1 MKFSKLIPFVIIF
14 ISTTSLNY
22 SQELSDST
30 KYLGQSCPGLTPEI
44 FASGIVSLK
53 DRLEFNATFSPDG
66 KEFYFTIGSPN
77 WNHYRIMY
85 TKLENNRWTAPDT
98 AEFCSGQYDDLEPSF
113 TPDGQYL
120 YFTSGRP
127 PSGIWDIWRI
137 KRTEN
142 VWGEPEHL
150 GEPINSI
157 GYENYPFI
165 TQKGTMYF
173 VSSRPG
179 TEYKMDIYRSEPVDG
194 KYLTVENMGDSVN
207 SDYNEFDLYV
217 APDESYILFS
227 SNRPGGYGKT
237 DLYISYR
244 KEDHNWTKPR
254 NMGASLNTNMG
265 EGAGPKISSDGK
277 VFFFSRYG
285 DNTSDIYWVD
295 AKALEDY
302 LPTGINR
309 RFNNKIAPQN
319 FYLNQNYPNPFNP
332 STTISYSIPQASFVF
347 LKIIDVLGR
356 EVGNLVNEY
365 QNAGEY
371 GVQFDGHI
379 LSGGIYFIKLQA
391 RIHPSDFGEQA
402 NDFVDVRKCVLIK

>member
-30 KYLGQSCPGLTPEI
+30 KYLGQSCPGLIPEI
-44 FASGIVSLK
+44 FAPGIVSLE
-53 DRLEFNATFSPDG
+53 DRLEFNTTFSPDG

-85 TKLENNRWTAPDT
+85 TKLENNRWTTPDT
-98 AEFCSGQYDDLEPSF
+98 AEFCSRQYDDLEPSF

-127 PSGIWDIWRI
+127 PSKIWDMWRI

-150 GEPINSI
+150 SEPVNTI

-165 TQKGTMYF
+165 TQTGTMYF

-179 TEYKMDIYRSEPVDG
+179 TEYKMDIYRSEPADG
-194 KYLTVENMGDSVN
+194 KYLTVENLGDSVN
-207 SDYNEFDLYV
+207 SDYNEFDPYV

-244 KEDHNWTKPR
+244 KGDHTWTKPR
-254 NMGASLNTNMG
+254 NMGVSLNTHMG

-277 VFFFSRYG
+277 YFFFSRYG

-295 AKALEDY
+295 AKALDNY
-302 LPTGINR
+302 LPTGINHR
-309 RFNNKIAPQN
+309 SNNKIVPQN
-319 FYLNQNYPNPFNP
+319 FCLNQNYPNPFNA
-332 STTISYSIPQASFVF
+332 STIITFELLKASEVELYILDGLGKQVRSLGKKFHPGGTCE
-347 LKIIDVLGR
+347 VLW
-356 EVGNLVNEY
+356 EGNND
-365 QNAGEY
+365 AGNPLCS
-371 GVQFDGHI
+371 GV
-379 LSGGIYFIKLQA
+379 YFIQMA
-391 RIHPSDFGEQA
+391 TDRQI
-402 NDFVDVRKCVLIK
+402 VTRKALLLK

>member
-1 MKFSKLIPFVIIF
+1 M
-14 ISTTSLNY
+14 
-22 SQELSDST
+22 E
-30 KYLGQSCPGLTPEI
+30 PEI
-44 FASGIVSLK
+44 FAPGIVSLE
-53 DRLEFNATFSPDG
+53 DRLEFNTTFSPDG

-77 WNHYRIMY
+77 WNNYRIMY

-98 AEFCSGQYDDLEPSF
+98 VEFCNKQYDDLEANF

-127 PSGIWDIWRI
+127 PSKMWDIWRI
-137 KRTEN
+137 KRTGNIWE
-142 VWGEPEHL
+142 EPEHL
-150 GEPINSI
+150 GEPVNTI

-165 TQKGTMYF
+165 TQPGTMYF

-194 KYLTVENMGDSVN
+194 KYLTVENLGDSVN
-207 SDYNEFDLYV
+207 SDYNEFDPYV

-244 KEDHNWTKPR
+244 KGDHTWTKSR
-254 NMGASLNTNMG
+254 NMGAPFNTNMG
-265 EGAGPKISSDGK
+265 EGAGPKISPDGK

-295 AKALEDY
+295 SKALEDY
-302 LPTGINR
+302 LPTGIR
-309 RFNNKIAPQN
+309 HQSNNKIALHD
-319 FYLNQNYPNPFNP
+319 FCLNQNYPNPFNT

-347 LKIIDVLGR
+347 LKIIDLLGR

-371 GVQFDGHI
+371 RVQFDGHNFS
-379 LSGGIYFIKLQA
+379 SGMYFIRLQA
-391 RIHPSDFGEQA
+391 RLHPADFGGQA